1 MALVKTSALST
12 KLPSRSPHSG
22 EPSGASDRD
31 KVGMVQKRA
40 RDRSRAKQEV
50 AERIG
55 AATEELASGITQ
67 AAAAAEQLR
76 RSLEQI
82 ATAAEESA
90 GAAQESQA
98 AVNSLGSIFTQGREQ
113 AAASRST
120 AETLQILLTEA
131 GSQIERLVAAV
142 QENSARQLRSVDV
155 VGTLESQ
162 AANIGD
168 ITRAVGDV
176 SDQTNLLA
184 LNAAIEAA
192 RAGDH
197 GRGFSVVADEVRA
210 FAETSEKSAGEVQG
224 LAESVASEVR
234 TVATRIKAAAEQAQR
249 DAQTGREIIGALEGI
264 RKDVLLIADG
274 SREIL
279 IATES
284 AEAGALEAQKGAE
297 SVASAAEEQS
307 SATGQAQQAVQQQS
321 KALDQSQQTAH
332 ALAQLAEGLQNE
344 TSAATSAE
352 QLASSAEQLS
362 ATVQELSGAA
372 NEILKAIE
380 QISLGSHAQAAATRE
395 SSAAMGQIEKA
406 AVSMRKAASE
416 ASERINALSPK
427 VKANRGAVSKLTEA
441 ASAAL
446 EEILAVGSVLGTL
459 EISARRIE
467 KIVDS
472 IALVAVQTNMLAVS
486 GAVEAARAREFGR
499 GFAVVSSD
507 IRGLSRQAAE
517 NAGRAKDVAAAIQ
530 SQIAAVRHDLE
541 LIATASQAEVRKN
554 HAVIDRLAGVEL
566 ELAKLSQ
573 GSDELLNASE
583 SILNSVRQVL
593 AGIQQISAASE
604 ESSGAAGQ
612 AAAAAGQQAK
622 GAEDLAAAVEEIA
635 SLADELQSTKT

>member
-40 RDRSRAKQEV
+40 RDRSRAKQEKSPNASV
-50 AERIG
+50 RQRKNWRPASHRPPLLPNNF
-55 AATEELASGITQ
+55 AA
-67 AAAAAEQLR
+67 
-76 RSLEQI
+76 RSNRSRPPPR
-82 ATAAEESA
+82 ESA

-155 VGTLESQ
+155 VGTLKSQ

-234 TVATRIKAAAEQAQR
+234 TVATQIKAAAEQAQR

-279 IATES
+279 IATKS

-297 SVASAAEEQS
+297 IGCKCRRGTVL
-307 SATGQAQQAVQQQS
+307 G
-321 KALDQSQQTAH
+321 
-332 ALAQLAEGLQNE
+332 NW
-344 TSAATSAE
+344 
-352 QLASSAEQLS
+352 ASSA
-362 ATVQELSGAA
+362 
-372 NEILKAIE
+372 
-380 QISLGSHAQAAATRE
+380 
-395 SSAAMGQIEKA
+395 SS
-406 AVSMRKAASE
+406 
-416 ASERINALSPK
+416 P
-427 VKANRGAVSKLTEA
+427 
-441 ASAAL
+441 
-446 EEILAVGSVLGTL
+446 
-459 EISARRIE
+459 
-467 KIVDS
+467 
-472 IALVAVQTNMLAVS
+472 
-486 GAVEAARAREFGR
+486 
-499 GFAVVSSD
+499 
-507 IRGLSRQAAE
+507 AAE
-517 NAGRAKDVAAAIQ
+517 QSAGSKPAD
-530 SQIAAVRHDLE
+530 
-541 LIATASQAEVRKN
+541 
-554 HAVIDRLAGVEL
+554 
-566 ELAKLSQ
+566 
-573 GSDELLNASE
+573 GS
-583 SILNSVRQVL
+583 RF
-593 AGIQQISAASE
+593 GTT
-604 ESSGAAGQ
+604 GGRPP
-612 AAAAAGQQAK
+612 K
-622 GAEDLAAAVEEIA
+622 
-635 SLADELQSTKT
+635 